1 MSNKHVKIVG
11 HKPVATISTQEK
23 GRYGDSVK
31 SLNRKIN
38 VVNVFN

>member
-1 MSNKHVKIVG
+1 MTNKHVKIVG
-11 HKPVATISTQEK
+11 HRPVTIISTQEK
-23 GRYGDSVK
+23 GRHGDSVR